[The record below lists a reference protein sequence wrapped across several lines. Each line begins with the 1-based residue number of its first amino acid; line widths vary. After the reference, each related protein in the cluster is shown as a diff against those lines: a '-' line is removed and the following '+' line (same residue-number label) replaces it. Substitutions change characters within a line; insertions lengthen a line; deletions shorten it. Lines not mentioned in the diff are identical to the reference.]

1 MDDLR
6 AIAVF
11 CGSSAG
17 TNPVYREAAQGLA
30 YLMVKKQIRLI
41 YGGGNIGMMGVMA
54 DTVLATGGEVYGV
67 IPAFLKEK
75 EVAHSNLSQLFIV
88 DTMHTRK
95 YKIFDLCDAIIALP
109 GGFGTL
115 DELFEMI
122 TWAQLGLHQFPM
134 GVLNVHGFY
143 DHLIKQIDHM
153 VVEGFLKPVFRD
165 MLIIEEDPEKLLDR
179 MTAYN
184 AIAAEKWIRPE
195 QA

>member
-1 MDDLR
+1 MNDLR
-6 AIAVF
+6 SIAVF

-17 TNPVYREAAQGLA
+17 NEPVYREAAQDLA
-30 YLMVKKQIRLI
+30 FRMVKKDIRLI
-41 YGGGNIGMMGVMA
+41 YGGGNIGLMGTMA
-54 DTVLATGGEVYGV
+54 DTVLATGGEAYGV

-75 EVAHSNLSQLFIV
+75 EVAHSGLSQLYVV

-122 TWAQLGLHQFPM
+122 TWAQLGLHQFPI
-134 GVLNVHGFY
+134 GILNTRGYY
-143 DHLIKQIDHM
+143 DHLILQIDHM
-153 VVEGFLKPVFRD
+153 VKEGFLKPVFRS
-165 MLIIEEDPEKLLDR
+165 MLIIEEAPEQLLQK
-179 MTAYN
+179 METYEAPGS
-184 AIAAEKWIRPE
+184 EKWIRPD

>member
-1 MDDLR
+1 MNDLH

-17 TNPVYREAAQGLA
+17 NDPVYREAAQDLA
-30 YLMVKKQIRLI
+30 YQMVKKDIRLV
-41 YGGGNIGMMGVMA
+41 YGGGNIGLMGTMA
-54 DTVLATGGEVYGV
+54 DTMLATGGEVYGV

-75 EVAHSNLSQLFIV
+75 EVAHNQLTQLFIV

-95 YKIFDLCDAIIALP
+95 YKIFDLCDGVIALP

-122 TWAQLGLHQFPM
+122 TWAQLGLHQFPIAL
-134 GVLNVHGFY
+134 LNTKGYY

-153 VVEGFLKPVFRD
+153 VSEGFIKPIFRT
-165 MLIIEEDPEKLLDR
+165 MLLIESDPGKLLQA
-179 MTAYN
+179 MAAYE
-184 AIAAEKWIRPE
+184 APGAEKWIRPD

>member
-1 MDDLR
+1 MNDLH

-17 TNPVYREAAQGLA
+17 NDPVYRESAQALA
-30 YLMVKKQIRLI
+30 YQMVKKEIRLI
-41 YGGGNIGMMGVMA
+41 YGGGNIGLMGIMA

-75 EVAHSNLSQLFIV
+75 EVAHGSLSQLFVV

-95 YKIFDLCDAIIALP
+95 YKIFDLSDGVIALP

-122 TWAQLGLHQFPM
+122 TWAQLGLHQFPI
-134 GVLNVHGFY
+134 GILNTRGYY
-143 DHLIKQIDHM
+143 DHMIRQTDHM
-153 VVEGFLKPVFRD
+153 VAEGFLKPIFRS
-165 MLIIEEDPEKLLDR
+165 MLIIEEDPAKLLAR
-179 MTAYN
+179 MAAYEPLGT
-184 AIAAEKWIRPE
+184 EKWIRPD